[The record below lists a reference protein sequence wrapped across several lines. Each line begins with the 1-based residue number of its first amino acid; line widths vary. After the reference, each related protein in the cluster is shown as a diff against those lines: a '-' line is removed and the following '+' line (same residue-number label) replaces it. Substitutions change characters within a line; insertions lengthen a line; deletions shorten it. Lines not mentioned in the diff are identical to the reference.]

1 MAYIIAYDFGT
12 GGIKASLYDETSQ
25 CLHSCFQKYDTRFP
39 QPGFHEQRPE
49 DWWQAFIDSTKQL
62 LKESA
67 IDRTKILAIG
77 ISGHS
82 LGLVPLDDRGN
93 SLMEWTPIWS
103 DTRAGKE
110 AKAFFEKYDE
120 NQWYL
125 ESGNG
130 FPAAHYPLF
139 KLKWLQAHCSDVF
152 NKMTT
157 FLGTKDYINFR
168 LTGEVSTDYSY
179 ASGCGG
185 YHLKNWAYHDNVIE
199 AAGLP
204 KTIFPKI
211 VASTDVIGCLHEA
224 AAKATGLPTSVKVV
238 SGGVDNSCMALGA
251 GNISDGNA
259 YNSLGSSSWIAIS
272 SQAPLVDVNS
282 KPFVFTHVV
291 PGLFTSATAIFS
303 AGTALDWFCKEVFK
317 GAEYSDV
324 TQSAQASTVGANSLL
339 FNPSLSGG
347 SSLDKSPDC
356 RGAFIGLAL
365 SHTKDDMAQ
374 AVFEGI
380 TLSLKTAHQALSKL
394 GCESARMRIVGGG
407 SQNEYW
413 MQMFA
418 DVFDCSINVTSVNQ
432 QCAALGAATLAAI
445 GIGFWDDFS
454 VVEKSHGDCTE
465 FSPDERNANKYH
477 QIHDEFKKISDD
489 LCDISKRW
497 KLITQ

>member
-12 GGIKASLYDETSQ
+12 GGIKASLYDKDSS
-25 CLHSCFQKYDTRFP
+25 CVHSCFQAYETRFP
-39 QPGFHEQRPE
+39 QPGFHEQRPD
-49 DWWQAFIDSTKQL
+49 DWWQAFINATKQL
-62 LKESA
+62 LHESS
-67 IDRTKILAIG
+67 IDRTQVLSLG

-82 LGLVPLDDRGN
+82 LGLVPLDAEGN
-93 SLMEWTPIWS
+93 SLLEWTPIWS
-103 DTRAGKE
+103 DTRAGEE
-110 AKAFFEKYDE
+110 AKAFFEQYDE
-120 NQWYL
+120 KQWYL
-125 ESGNG
+125 DSGNG

-139 KLKWLQAHCSDVF
+139 KLKWLQAHSPDVF
-152 NKMTT
+152 NKMVS

-168 LTGEVSTDYSY
+168 LTGVIATDYSY

-185 YHLKNWAYHDNVIE
+185 YHLDNWAYHDKVID
-199 AAGLP
+199 AAELP
-204 KTIFPKI
+204 KAIFPKI
-211 VASTDVIGCLHEA
+211 VASTDIIGCLHKEA
-224 AAKATGLPTSVKVV
+224 AEATGLPTTVKVV
-238 SGGVDNSCMALGA
+238 AGGVDNSCMALGA

-259 YNSLGSSSWIAIS
+259 YNSLGSSSWIAVS
-272 SQAPLVDVNS
+272 SKIPLVDLNS

-303 AGTALDWFCKEVFK
+303 AGTALEWFRKEVFK
-317 GAEYSDV
+317 GAEYSEI
-324 TQSAQASTVGANSLL
+324 TQSAQTSTVGANSLL

-347 SSLDKSPDC
+347 SSLDRSPDC

-380 TLSLKTAHQALSKL
+380 TLSLRTAYQALNEL
-394 GCESARMRIVGGG
+394 GCKSNHMRIVGGG

-418 DVFDCSINVTSVNQ
+418 DVFDCSISVTSVNQ

-454 VVEKSHGDCTE
+454 VVEKSHHDCVE
-465 FSPDERNANKYH
+465 FNPDERNANKYR
-477 QIHDEFKKISDD
+477 QIHDEYKKISDD